1 MIFSNPKFRIVER
14 NNKFIPQEFMGIWKV
29 GLYTDI
35 SKEFNYT
42 DYLHF
47 QFEHETI
54 TEAELVIDRRKKQ
67 LKHKNYVVRDY
78 YEV

>member
-1 MIFSNPKFRIVER
+1 MR
-14 NNKFIPQEFMGIWKV
+14 NNKYIPQEFMGIWKV

-35 SKEFNYT
+35 AKEFNYT
-42 DYLHF
+42 DYLNY
-47 QFEHETI
+47 QFEHENI

-78 YEV
+78 YEG